1 MASKELFKKTNTFL
15 TVAGIASFLIMLIL
29 FLIFEQEMLWVPIG
43 IYSILLASSV
53 FTYGKQYNQEK
64 FSKNQLTNCFHEFF
78 TPIITIVTAFLT
90 WYSTGYSF
98 EVAFYNNIG
107 FALVASGCISLI
119 LEKKNIIGRKDTPN
133 GYTSGTY
140 LMLGLLALVAK
151 AFLGEQTSLFYVM
164 ILRPMLYPLLIIYN
178 CGKDEAP
185 KYLAYCLDSML
196 TDKMKDA
203 EKAIKFEK

>member
-15 TVAGIASFLIMLIL
+15 TIAGIASFLIMLIL

-43 IYSILLASSV
+43 IYSILFVSSA
-53 FTYGKQYNQEK
+53 FTYGKQYKQEK
-64 FSKNQLTNCFHEFF
+64 LNKNQLTNCFHEVFV
-78 TPIITIVTAFLT
+78 PIIAIATAFLT
-90 WYSTGYSF
+90 WYSTEYSF

-119 LEKKNIIGRKDTPN
+119 LEKKNIVGREDTPN

-178 CGKDEAP
+178 CGKEEAP

-196 TDKMKDA
+196 TNKMKDA
-203 EKAIKFEK
+203 EKAIKFDK

>member
-1 MASKELFKKTNTFL
+1 MDSKELFKKTNTFL

-29 FLIFEQEMLWVPIG
+29 FLIFGQEMLWVPIG
-43 IYSILLASSV
+43 IYSILLVSSI

-64 FSKNQLTNCFHEFF
+64 FTKNQLTNCFHEVF
-78 TPIITIVTAFLT
+78 TPIITIATAFLT
-90 WYSTGYSF
+90 WYFTGYSF

-119 LEKKNIIGRKDTPN
+119 LEKKNIIRRKDTPN

-151 AFLGEQTSLFYVM
+151 AFLGEQTSLFYIM

-178 CGKDEAP
+178 CGKEEAP
-185 KYLAYCLDSML
+185 KYLTYCLDSML
-196 TDKMKDA
+196 TDKIKDA
-203 EKAIKFEK
+203 NKTIKFNK